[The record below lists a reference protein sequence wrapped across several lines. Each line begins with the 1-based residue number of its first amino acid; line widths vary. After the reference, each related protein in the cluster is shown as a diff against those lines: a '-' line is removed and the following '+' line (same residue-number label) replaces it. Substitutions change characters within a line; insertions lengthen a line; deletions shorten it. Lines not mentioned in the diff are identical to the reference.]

1 MRRPSCSGVTKCVG
15 RTDEEVQAIEAHGG
29 ACTMS
34 RKRNALPG
42 KARCVRQGRLRE
54 GAAVTVRVRRNR
66 LRGDCRND
74 CRDVLG
80 CLAHASKDETEHAP
94 VLAKARDERADGV
107 RRRVEKLGVERGEC
121 ILDVL
126 VDAIGA
132 AVRAAPCTPSLARAG
147 VVRRTKLDRLEFEE
161 TVCFA
166 QAPAFV
172 LLSQA

>member
-80 CLAHASKDETEHAP
+80 CLAHATKDETEHAP
-94 VLAKARDERADGV
+94 VLAKARDERAGCV
-107 RRRVEKLGVERGEC
+107 GGRIEELGVELGEGG
-121 ILDVL
+121 LDVL
-126 VDAIGA
+126 VDAISATVDTTAGRRRSA
-132 AVRAAPCTPSLARAG
+132 LVFKARHRKARARG
-147 VVRRTKLDRLEFEE
+147 APWQHCHASTKVP
-161 TVCFA
+161 T
-166 QAPAFV
+166 
-172 LLSQA
+172 S